1 MKQILPAVLDHFG
14 IVNLDLGTSKEIF
27 LPLGFVTGGT
37 VSLTTGF
44 GAAPVNM
51 HFVFDNCYVEC
62 IQSAPGDY
70 LRPYI
75 HSQAALHIIMMSSLD
90 ASRTSASLREA
101 GFAPGEFLDGS
112 RPANH
117 GENKGTTYFRWF
129 RLPDEILPGTL
140 LGAIQHKTPELIYQ
154 PRRYRHENTACRV
167 EALTVCRKTPEECE
181 AFAAAWNRLYEAA
194 APGADRD
201 HVIPRVEL
209 YDAAALE
216 EEWGYAPEPDRSP
229 YAGITF
235 RVEDLGKVKALAEKA
250 GFPYREGEGSCRF
263 DFHRELGLSL
273 SFLEG

>member
-1 MKQILPAVLDHFG
+1 
-14 IVNLDLGTSKEIF
+14 
-27 LPLGFVTGGT
+27 
-37 VSLTTGF
+37 
-44 GAAPVNM
+44 
-51 HFVFDNCYVEC
+51 
-62 IQSAPGDY
+62 
-70 LRPYI
+70 
-75 HSQAALHIIMMSSLD
+75 MSSAKSIVAVATPCQSRVPNAPEPRRV
-90 ASRTSASLREA
+90 ASRDSLE
-101 GFAPGEFLDGS
+101 
-112 RPANH
+112 
-117 GENKGTTYFRWF
+117 GTA
-129 RLPDEILPGTL
+129 TL

-181 AFAAAWNRLYEAA
+181 AFAAAWNRLYEAV